1 MNNRFAPCFVLSVVL
16 LASPRGFAQTEA
28 APAPEAPADNVQQ
41 ARERFQR
48 GAELYKEGSFDAAFA
63 EFSRAY
69 EIAPNYRVLYNL
81 AQVELE
87 RHDYASAMRFYQ
99 RYLEDGGAD
108 VDAERRAEVE
118 REILAL
124 KNRVAELTVKGNVAG
139 AEVSIDGTVVGTLP
153 LPSPVLVSAG
163 VRRIAARRDG
173 YQPIDRTLSVAGGDK
188 PVLELDLQPIQ
199 TAKPVGATK
208 SAAATGSSGGVPAGA
223 WIGFVA
229 AGVFG
234 GTAVTFGI
242 LTQKKDEDLD
252 SELDRY
258 PADRQKIDDTRSQ
271 LKLYAGLTD
280 GFAGAALLSAIVG
293 TYFAFS
299 GSSDHGA
306 ESARATQTRTRL
318 VPLGNGV
325 ALAGE
330 F

>member
-1 MNNRFAPCFVLSVVL
+1 MKNRFAPCFVLSLVL
-16 LASPRGFAQTEA
+16 LASSRGLAQSETPPPE
-28 APAPEAPADNVQQ
+28 PATDNVQQ

-69 EIAPNYRVLYNL
+69 EIAPNYRVLFNL
-81 AQVELE
+81 GQVELE
-87 RHDYASAMRFYQ
+87 RHDYASAMRFFQ
-99 RYLEDGGAD
+99 RYLEDGGAE

-124 KNRVAELTVKGNVAG
+124 KNRVAELTVTSNVTG
-139 AEVSIDGTVVGTLP
+139 VEVSIDGTVVGTLP
-153 LPSPVLVSAG
+153 LSAPVLVSAG

-173 YQPIDRTLSVAGGDK
+173 YQPIDRTLKVAGGDK
-188 PVLELDLQPIQ
+188 PVLELELEPVQSATPV
-199 TAKPVGATK
+199 TAPT
-208 SAAATGSSGGVPAGA
+208 SAAADSSGGVPAGA

-252 SELDRY
+252 RELSKY
-258 PADRQKIDDTRSQ
+258 PADLQKIDDERSR

-280 GFAGAALLSAIVG
+280 GFAGAALLSAVVG

-299 GSSDHGA
+299 GSSEPA
-306 ESARATQTRTRL
+306 TESARTKQTRTRL
-318 VPLGNGV
+318 VPLGNGI

>member
-1 MNNRFAPCFVLSVVL
+1 MINRFAPCFVSSLVL
-16 LASPRGFAQTEA
+16 LASSQGFAQAEA
-28 APAPEAPADNVQQ
+28 SPPPEAPADNVQQ

-48 GAELYKEGSFDAAFA
+48 GAELFKEGSFDAAFA

-69 EIAPNYRVLYNL
+69 QIAPNYRVLYNL

-87 RHDYASAMRFYQ
+87 RHDYASAMHFFQ
-99 RYLEDGGAD
+99 RYLKDGGAE

-118 REILAL
+118 REIEAL
-124 KNRVAELTVKGNVAG
+124 KNRVAELTVKSNVTG
-139 AEVSIDGTVVGTLP
+139 AEVSIDGTVIGTLP
-153 LPSPVLVSAG
+153 LSAPVLVSAG
-163 VRRIAARRDG
+163 VRRIAARKEG
-173 YQPIDRTLSVAGGDK
+173 YQALERTLSVAGGDK
-188 PVLELDLQPIQ
+188 PVLELTLQPLQ
-199 TAKPVGATK
+199 GARPVSTASSTT
-208 SAAATGSSGGVPAGA
+208 AADSSGGVPAGA

-242 LTQKKDEDLD
+242 LTQKKDD
-252 SELDRY
+252 ELDRELSKY
-258 PADRQKIDDTRSQ
+258 PADPQKIDDERSR

-299 GSSDHGA
+299 GSSDHRA
-306 ESARATQTRTRL
+306 ETARANQTRTRL

>member
-1 MNNRFAPCFVLSVVL
+1 MKNLFVPCFVLSLVL
-16 LASPRGFAQTEA
+16 LASPRGFAQTENPQAEA
-28 APAPEAPADNVQQ
+28 APDNVQQ

-81 AQVELE
+81 GQVELE
-87 RHDYASAMRFYQ
+87 RHDFASAMRFFQ
-99 RYLEDGGAD
+99 RYLTDGGAE

-118 REILAL
+118 REISSL
-124 KNRVAELTVKGNVAG
+124 KNRVAELTVKSNVTG
-139 AEVSIDGTVVGTLP
+139 VEVSIDGTVIGTLP
-153 LPSPVLVSAG
+153 LSEPVLVSAG

-173 YQPIDRTLSVAGGDK
+173 YQPIDRALRVAGGDK
-188 PVLELDLQPIQ
+188 PVLELQLEPIQ
-199 TAKPVGATK
+199 SAKPVSAPT
-208 SAAATGSSGGVPAGA
+208 SAAADRSGGLPAGA

-252 SELDRY
+252 RELSKY
-258 PADRQKIDDTRSQ
+258 PADLQKIDDERSK

-280 GFAGAALLSAIVG
+280 GFAGAALLSAVVG

-306 ESARATQTRTRL
+306 ESARAKPSRTRL

-325 ALAGE
+325 ALASE

>member
-1 MNNRFAPCFVLSVVL
+1 MKNRIAPCFVLSVAL
-16 LASPRGFAQTEA
+16 LVSSRGFAQ
-28 APAPEAPADNVQQ
+28 PEAPPPQAASDAVQQ

-87 RHDYASAMRFYQ
+87 RHDYASAMRFFQ
-99 RYLEDGGAD
+99 RYLEDGGAE

-118 REILAL
+118 REILSL
-124 KNRVAELTVKGNVAG
+124 KNRVAELTVKSNVPG
-139 AEVSIDGTVVGTLP
+139 VELSIDGAVIGTLP
-153 LPSPVLVSAG
+153 LAAPVLVSAG

-188 PVLELDLQPIQ
+188 PVLELELTPVQS
-199 TAKPVGATK
+199 AKPV
-208 SAAATGSSGGVPAGA
+208 AATAATQPGSSGGLPAGA

-242 LTQKKDEDLD
+242 LTQQKDEDLD
-252 SELDRY
+252 RALSKY
-258 PADRQKIDDTRSQ
+258 PADPRTIDDERSR

-280 GFAGAALLSAIVG
+280 GFAGAALLSAVVG
-293 TYFAFS
+293 TYFALS
-299 GSSDHGA
+299 GSNDHSA
-306 ESARATQTRTRL
+306 ESARAKQNRTRL

>member
-1 MNNRFAPCFVLSVVL
+1 MKNLFAPCFVLSLVL
-16 LASPRGFAQTEA
+16 LASPRGFAQTETPPSEA
-28 APAPEAPADNVQQ
+28 APDDVQQ

-81 AQVELE
+81 GQVELE
-87 RHDYASAMRFYQ
+87 RHDFASAMRFFQ
-99 RYLEDGGAD
+99 RYLTDGGAE
-108 VDAERRAEVE
+108 VDAERRAQVE
-118 REILAL
+118 REISSL
-124 KNRVAELTVKGNVAG
+124 KNRVAELTVKSNVTG
-139 AEVSIDGTVVGTLP
+139 VEISIDGTVIGTLP

-163 VRRIAARRDG
+163 VRRISARRDG
-173 YQPIDRTLSVAGGDK
+173 YQPIDRTLRVAGGDN
-188 PVLELDLQPIQ
+188 PVLELQLEPMQS
-199 TAKPVGATK
+199 AKPVSAPT
-208 SAAATGSSGGVPAGA
+208 SAAADSSRGVPAGA

-234 GTAVTFGI
+234 GAAVTFGI
-242 LTQKKDEDLD
+242 LTQKQDEDLD
-252 SELDRY
+252 RELSKY
-258 PADRQKIDDTRSQ
+258 PADRQKIDDERSK

-280 GFAGAALLSAIVG
+280 GFAGAALVSAVVG

-306 ESARATQTRTRL
+306 ESARARPTRTRL